1 MDLNVKGLIELKIAY
16 RNLIKKPIHTLFTLI
31 AIILGVSIFFSVN
44 VSVLQF
50 NSRTHMLRKC

>member
-1 MDLNVKGLIELKIAY
+1 MGLNVKGLIELKIAY
-16 RNLIKKPIHTLFTLI
+16 RNLIKKPIRTLFTLI